1 MALKTSEILKYL
13 RSSFLDLSSFKMN
26 RISKS
31 KNILINMILKTNI
44 YLFKFL
50 KPNDVKISKVF
61 LESIILN
68 ISFKKV

>member
-1 MALKTSEILKYL
+1 
-13 RSSFLDLSSFKMN
+13 MN

-61 LESIILN
+61 LKSIILN

>member
-13 RSSFLDLSSFKMN
+13 RSYFLDLSSFKMN

-50 KPNDVKISKVF
+50 KPKDVKISKVF

>member
-68 ISFKKV
+68 ISFNKV

>member
-13 RSSFLDLSSFKMN
+13 RSYFLDLSSFKMN
-26 RISKS
+26 QISKS

-50 KPNDVKISKVF
+50 KPKDVKISKVF